1 MDAAAKAKEME
12 LPGILQINDQFFIK
26 VDEAAITLSSN
37 VQLLEEAV
45 AWLMMCYYVLGLN
58 YPPPLKFLFLFFEVL
73 FKIECSSSIPAKL
86 KKLCSFLRL

>member
-26 VDEAAITLSSN
+26 VDEAAITLSSD

-45 AWLMMCYYVLGLN
+45 AWLMMYYYVLGLN
-58 YPPPLKFLFLFFEVL
+58 YPLL
-73 FKIECSSSIPAKL
+73 
-86 KKLCSFLRL
+86 